1 MAAQLDIQIS
11 DTAAGQIKHIIESK
25 HLDGY
30 GLRLGVK
37 GGGCSGLTYD
47 LNFENETKPGDK
59 IAEVNGVKVFIDFKS
74 YLYLRG
80 TILEFSTDPLNG
92 GFAFQNP
99 NAKKS
104 CGCGTSFSV

>member
-1 MAAQLDIQIS
+1 MAQLDLEIS
-11 DTAAGQIKHIIESK
+11 ETAATQIKHMLETKNLS
-25 HLDGY
+25 GY
-30 GLRLGVK
+30 GLRMGVK

-47 LNFENETKPGDK
+47 LNLETETRPGDK
-59 IAEVNGVKVFIDFKS
+59 RAEINGVRVFIDFKS

-92 GFAFQNP
+92 GFSFRNP
-99 NAKKS
+99 TAKKT

>member
-1 MAAQLDIQIS
+1 MALEVNIS
-11 DTAAGQIKHIIESK
+11 DTAAGKIKNIIETK
-25 HLDGY
+25 GLRGY

-59 IAEVNGVKVFIDFKS
+59 IEDINGVKVFVDFKS

-80 TILEFSTDPLNG
+80 TTLEFSTDPLNG
-92 GFAFQNP
+92 GFSFRNP

-104 CGCGTSFSV
+104 CG

>member
-1 MAAQLDIQIS
+1 MALDIGIS
-11 DTAAGQIKHIIESK
+11 DTAAQQIRHIIESK
-25 HLDGY
+25 NLGGY

-47 LNFENETKPGDK
+47 LNFENETKQGDK
-59 IAEVNGVKVFIDFKS
+59 IAEINGVKVFVDFKS

-80 TILEFSTDPLNG
+80 TTLEFSTDPLNG
-92 GFAFQNP
+92 GFSFMNP

>member
-1 MAAQLDIQIS
+1 MALELDIS
-11 DTAAGQIKHIIESK
+11 EPAVKQIKHIIEAK

-47 LNFENETKPGDK
+47 LNFENETKQGDK
-59 IAEVNGVKVFIDFKS
+59 IAEINGVKVFVDFKS

-80 TILEFSTDPLNG
+80 TTLDFSEDPLNG
-92 GFAFQNP
+92 GFSFVNP

>member
-1 MAAQLDIQIS
+1 MAQLDIQIS
-11 DTAAGQIKHIIESK
+11 DQAANQIKHLIDMK
-25 HLDGY
+25 KMQGF

-47 LNFENETKPGDK
+47 LGFENETKPGDK
-59 IAEVNGVKVFIDFKS
+59 IAEVNGIKVFIDFKS

-80 TILEFSTDPLNG
+80 TVLDFSTDPLNG
-92 GFAFQNP
+92 GFAFKNP
-99 NAKKS
+99 NAKKT

>member
-1 MAAQLDIQIS
+1 MALDLNIS
-11 DTAAGQIKHIIESK
+11 DSAVTQIKHIIDTK
-25 HLDGY
+25 KLGGY

-47 LNFENETKPGDK
+47 INFENETKQGDK
-59 IAEVNGVKVFIDFKS
+59 VADIGGVKVFVDFKS

-80 TILEFSTDPLNG
+80 TTLDFSTDPLNG
-92 GFAFQNP
+92 GFAFVNP

>member
-1 MAAQLDIQIS
+1 MAQFDINIS
-11 DTAAGQIKHIIESK
+11 ETAAEQIHRVIATKN
-25 HLDGY
+25 LLGY
-30 GLRLGVK
+30 GLRMGVK

-47 LNFENETKPGDK
+47 INFENETKPGDK

-92 GFAFQNP
+92 GFSFMNP

>member
-1 MAAQLDIQIS
+1 MAQLDLQIS
-11 DTAAGQIKHIIESK
+11 ETASAQIKHMLEAKKLS
-25 HLDGY
+25 GY
-30 GLRLGVK
+30 GLRMGVK

-47 LNFENETKPGDK
+47 LNIENETRPGDK
-59 IAEVNGVKVFIDFKS
+59 IAEIDGVKIFIDFKS

-92 GFAFQNP
+92 GFAFRNP
-99 NAKKS
+99 NAKKT

>member
-1 MAAQLDIQIS
+1 MAQLDLQIS
-11 DTAAGQIKHIIESK
+11 ETAVDQIKHMLEAKKLS
-25 HLDGY
+25 GY
-30 GLRLGVK
+30 GLRMGVK

-47 LNFENETKPGDK
+47 LNLENETRPGDK
-59 IAEVNGVKVFIDFKS
+59 IAEISGVKIFIDFKS

-92 GFAFQNP
+92 GFSFRNP
-99 NAKKS
+99 NAKKT

>member
-1 MAAQLDIQIS
+1 MAQIDIQIS
-11 DTAAGQIKHIIESK
+11 DTAATQIKHVLATK
-25 HLDGY
+25 NLQNY
-30 GLRLGVK
+30 GLRMGVK

-47 LNFENETKPGDK
+47 INFENETRAGDK
-59 IAEVNGVKVFIDFKS
+59 IAEINGVKVFIDFKS

-92 GFAFQNP
+92 GFAFRNP
-99 NAKKS
+99 NAKKT

>member
-1 MAAQLDIQIS
+1 MALDIGIS
-11 DTAAGQIKHIIESK
+11 DTAAQQIKHIVETK
-25 HLDGY
+25 NLNGY

-47 LNFENETKPGDK
+47 LNFENETKQGDK
-59 IAEVNGVKVFIDFKS
+59 IAEINGVKVFVDFTS

-80 TILEFSTDPLNG
+80 TTLEFSTDPLNG
-92 GFAFQNP
+92 GFSFMNP
-99 NAKKS
+99 NDKKS

>member
-1 MAAQLDIQIS
+1 MAQFDINIS
-11 DTAAGQIKHIIESK
+11 ETAAEQIQRLIATKN
-25 HLDGY
+25 LQGY
-30 GLRLGVK
+30 GLRMGVK

-47 LNFENETKPGDK
+47 INFENETKPGDK

-80 TILEFSTDPLNG
+80 TILEFSTDPLKG
-92 GFAFQNP
+92 GFSFMNP

>member
-1 MAAQLDIQIS
+1 MALEVGIS
-11 DTAAGQIKHIIESK
+11 ETAAHQIKHIIETK
-25 HLDGY
+25 NLNGY

-47 LNFENETKPGDK
+47 LNFENETKQGDK
-59 IAEVNGVKVFIDFKS
+59 VAEINGVRVFIDFKS

-80 TILEFSTDPLNG
+80 TTLEFSTDPLNG
-92 GFAFQNP
+92 GFSFMNP

>member
-1 MAAQLDIQIS
+1 MALEIGIS
-11 DTAAGQIKHIIESK
+11 DTAAQQIKHIVETK
-25 HLDGY
+25 NLNGY

-47 LNFENETKPGDK
+47 LNFENETKQGDK
-59 IAEVNGVKVFIDFKS
+59 IAEINGVGVFVDFKS

-92 GFAFQNP
+92 GFSFMNP

>member
-1 MAAQLDIQIS
+1 MAQLDLQIS
-11 DTAAGQIKHIIESK
+11 ETAVTQIKHMLETK
-25 HLDGY
+25 NLTGY
-30 GLRLGVK
+30 GLRMGVK

-47 LNFENETKPGDK
+47 LNIENETRTGDK
-59 IAEVNGVKVFIDFKS
+59 IAEISGVKVFIDFKS

-92 GFAFQNP
+92 GFSFRNP
-99 NAKKS
+99 NAKKT

>member
-1 MAAQLDIQIS
+1 MALDCRYFGICCEANQS
-11 DTAAGQIKHIIESK
+11 YYRHQESA
-25 HLDGY
+25 GY

-47 LNFENETKPGDK
+47 LNFENETKQGDK
-59 IAEVNGVKVFIDFKS
+59 IAEINGVKVFVDFKS

-80 TILEFSTDPLNG
+80 TTLDFSEDPLNG
-92 GFAFQNP
+92 GFAFVNP

>member
-1 MAAQLDIQIS
+1 MAQLDIDIS
-11 DTAAGQIKHIIESK
+11 ETAADQIRRIISTKNLE
-25 HLDGY
+25 GY

-92 GFAFQNP
+92 GFSFRNP

>member
-1 MAAQLDIQIS
+1 MAQLDINIS
-11 DTAAGQIKHIIESK
+11 ETATSQIKRLIDTKS
-25 HLDGY
+25 LTGY
-30 GLRLGVK
+30 GLRMGVK

-47 LNFENETKPGDK
+47 ISFENETKSGDK
-59 IAEVNGVKVFIDFKS
+59 IADVNGVKVFIDFKS

-92 GFAFQNP
+92 GFSFMNP

>member
-1 MAAQLDIQIS
+1 MALEVNIS
-11 DTAAGQIKHIIESK
+11 DTAAGKIKNIIETK
-25 HLDGY
+25 GLRGY

-59 IAEVNGVKVFIDFKS
+59 IEDINGVKVFVDFKS

-80 TILEFSTDPLNG
+80 TTLEFSTDPLNG
-92 GFAFQNP
+92 GFSFRNP

>member
-1 MAAQLDIQIS
+1 MALDLDIS
-11 DTAAGQIKHIIESK
+11 EPAVKQIKHILETK
-25 HLDGY
+25 RLDGY

-47 LNFENETKPGDK
+47 LNFENETKQGDK
-59 IAEVNGVKVFIDFKS
+59 IAEINGVKVFVDFKS

-80 TILEFSTDPLNG
+80 TMLDFSEDPLNG
-92 GFAFQNP
+92 GFAFVNP

>member
-1 MAAQLDIQIS
+1 MALDIQIS
-11 DTAAGQIKHIIESK
+11 DNAATQIRHVLEAKK
-25 HLDGY
+25 LDGY

-47 LNFENETKPGDK
+47 LNLENETKTGDK

-92 GFAFQNP
+92 GFSFRNP

>member
-1 MAAQLDIQIS
+1 MAAQLDLNIS
-11 DTAAGQIKHIIESK
+11 ETAAVQIKHILATKNLS
-25 HLDGY
+25 GY

-37 GGGCSGLTYD
+37 GGGCSGLTYGLD
-47 LNFENETKPGDK
+47 FDNETKSGDK
-59 IAEVNGVKVFIDFKS
+59 VAEINGVKVFIDFKS

-80 TILEFSTDPLNG
+80 TTLEFSTDPLNG
-92 GFAFQNP
+92 GFSFMNP

>member
-1 MAAQLDIQIS
+1 MALDIQVS
-11 DTAAGQIKHIIESK
+11 DRAAEQIRHVITTKN
-25 HLDGY
+25 LQGY
-30 GLRLGVK
+30 GLRMGVK

-59 IAEVNGVKVFIDFKS
+59 IEEVNGVKVFIDFKS

-80 TILEFSTDPLNG
+80 TTLEFSTDPLNG
-92 GFAFQNP
+92 GFSFVNP

>member
-1 MAAQLDIQIS
+1 MAQLDLQIS
-11 DTAAGQIKHIIESK
+11 EPAATQIKEILQAKS
-25 HLDGY
+25 LPGY
-30 GLRLGVK
+30 GVRMGVK

-47 LNFENETKPGDK
+47 LNFENETRAGDK

-80 TILEFSTDPLNG
+80 TILEYSTDPLKG
-92 GFAFQNP
+92 GFAFRNP
-99 NAKKS
+99 NAKKT

>member
-1 MAAQLDIQIS
+1 MALDINIS
-11 DTAAGQIKHIIESK
+11 ETAASQVKRLIDSK
-25 HLDGY
+25 SLAGY
-30 GLRLGVK
+30 GLRMGVK

-47 LNFENETKPGDK
+47 ISFENETKPGDK
-59 IAEVNGVKVFIDFKS
+59 IAELQGVKVFIDFKS

-80 TILEFSTDPLNG
+80 TTLEFSTDPLNG
-92 GFAFQNP
+92 GFSFQNP